1 MHWSQ
6 RDGEKGRAM
15 AQEFRVREGQR
26 YTQRLSVKH
35 RTAVWKVGSI
45 LSSTL
50 AIPHACLINVQDPLQ
65 TKTISCSTLAN
76 QAYYQL
82 ISESATAIG

>member
-1 MHWSQ
+1 MVQ
-6 RDGEKGRAM
+6 RLGVK
-15 AQEFRVREGQR
+15 EGQR
-26 YTQRLSVKH
+26 YVQRLSMQH

-65 TKTISCSTLAN
+65 TKTISCTTLVDRV
-76 QAYYQL
+76 YYQL
-82 ISESATAIG
+82 VSESATGIG